1 MSEALHDTR
10 NDFWRPPAP
19 VDPVA
24 VVTPV
29 ISPLMVEAC
38 DRCETEFMVGARFCY
53 LCGAVRQVQP
63 GTVLRTSW
71 TRRLEFNYIKQ
82 ALGLPGASLVAFLAG
97 LGCLLAALVVGAIY
111 AVQTSADFQAI
122 QFWRM
127 EWLLA
132 AIAFFVAGV
141 LFKGTSSPK

>member
-1 MSEALHDTR
+1 MPEALHNTQ
-10 NDFWRPPAP
+10 NDFWRPPAAAQP
-19 VDPVA
+19 AQLIPEV
-24 VVTPV
+24 
-29 ISPLMVEAC
+29 SSSMVEAC

-82 ALGLPGASLVAFLAG
+82 SLGLPVASLVAFLIG
-97 LGCLLAALVVGAIY
+97 LGCVLAALVVGAIY

-141 LFKGTSSPK
+141 LFKGTSPAK